1 MLLFESYNLMKLN
14 AIVQWVQLNF
24 LVYCLMCNFLMKL
37 IVVGLMFD
45 ACILLKLNV
54 NGLMM

>member
-1 MLLFESYNLMKLN
+1 MG
-14 AIVQWVQLNF
+14 AIEF
-24 LVYCLMCNFLMKL
+24 FGYCLMCNVLLKL